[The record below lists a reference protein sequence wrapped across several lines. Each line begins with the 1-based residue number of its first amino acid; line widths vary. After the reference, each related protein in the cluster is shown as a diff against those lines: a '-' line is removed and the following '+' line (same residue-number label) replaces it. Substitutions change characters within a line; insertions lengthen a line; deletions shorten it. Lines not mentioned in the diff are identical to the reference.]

1 MRDASLAARACA
13 GALVTLGLIASG
25 HLGIPEA
32 LITLAALV
40 VVPLGL
46 AAIGASIPR
55 VLSLACGLSLAISM
69 WLPRGPLA
77 AALAVPW
84 LLVTLL
90 VAITGARRALARG
103 RVPLEELVIDTGCV
117 LLAIAGVWTV
127 AARLGIHLLGFD
139 ETWCALTA
147 AHFHYAGFALSVL
160 AGLSGRVRALPR
172 PIAWT
177 LIVGPMLVA
186 LGITFSPALEV
197 AASWAL
203 ALAAL
208 GVGGLQIVEAM
219 RVPSPARALL
229 FVSGLALD
237 GGMLLALAFSLA
249 NYLGFAHPTIGEM
262 LHSHAPLN
270 AVGFAL
276 AGMIART
283 IATPPSRRRDVRAV
297 LGRTRARSH
306 VGLGF
311 FAAHPSATGLVD
323 SIDRYAH
330 AGLDPSRVD
339 PEVRRF
345 YERTGEFVLR
355 VRARWVP
362 AFVPLA
368 RVFVPIARRMGNLV
382 LPLPEDG
389 VCVVKSALFA
399 LPDEG
404 ERRHVRGSERAYAS
418 GAPMYVAAYAVHAHL
433 MNIALPLPWSRLTS
447 ILRMNAHG
455 AHGAITL
462 SSITREESPFD
473 EGLFLSTPLGVIAVP
488 LSEHLTLHPRAH
500 APSVPDF
507 ADAGTTLVA
516 LHVFRVFGVRCLELD
531 YAIGPA

>member
-1 MRDASLAARACA
+1 M
-13 GALVTLGLIASG
+13 
-25 HLGIPEA
+25 PEA

-46 AAIGASIPR
+46 CAIGASIPR
-55 VLSLACGLSLAISM
+55 TLLLGCGLSLAISM

-77 AALAVPW
+77 GALAVPW
-84 LLVTLL
+84 LLVTLV
-90 VAITGARRALARG
+90 VAVMGARRALARG

-160 AGLSGRVRALPR
+160 AGLCGRTRALPR

-186 LGITFSPALEV
+186 LGITFSPSLEV
-197 AASWAL
+197 ASSWAL

-208 GVGGLQIVEAM
+208 AVGALQIAEA
-219 RVPSPARALL
+219 ARAAASPSRAML

-249 NYLGFAHPTIGEM
+249 NYLGLAHPTIGEM

-270 AVGFAL
+270 AAGFAL
-276 AGMIART
+276 TGMLART
-283 IATPPSRRRDVRAV
+283 IAIPPSRRRDARPV

-311 FAAHPSATGLVD
+311 FAAHPSAMGLVD

-339 PEVRRF
+339 LEVRRF
-345 YERTGEFVLR
+345 YERTDELVLR

-362 AFVPLA
+362 TFLPFARLFVPL
-368 RVFVPIARRMGNLV
+368 ARRMGNLV

-418 GAPMYVAAYAVHAHL
+418 GAPMYVASYAVHAHL
-433 MNIALPLPWSRLTS
+433 MNIALPLPWSCLTS
-447 ILRMNAHG
+447 ILRMDAHG
-455 AHGAITL
+455 VHGAITL
-462 SSITREESPFD
+462 SSITREESPAE
-473 EGLFLSTPLGVIAVP
+473 EGLFLSTPVGVIAIP

-500 APSVPDF
+500 APSAPSF
-507 ADAGTTLVA
+507 ADERTTLVA
-516 LHVFRVFGVRCLELD
+516 LHVFRLFGVRCLELD